1 MSRLRSIAVA
11 AILLSCAIPSTS
23 KAFAVSAGGAFFNN
37 NAGNGVGLMLYP
49 QFYIAYGI
57 TPELQIGAEYAKASP
72 GGGITEYSL
81 YIPAMVGIRFD
92 FSKVLPL
99 GPVAPFVAA
108 HVGYGGFVDFISG
121 PSIPSSNANSNNL
134 AYNAYAGT
142 AFWLG
147 DSVGL
152 GVEGGV
158 DVVNSPFAG
167 NTNNEIIGCA
177 RAILQL
183 R

>member
-37 NAGNGVGLMLYP
+37 NVGNGVGLMLYP

-57 TPELQIGAEYAKASP
+57 TPELQIGAEYAKTSN
-72 GGGITEYSL
+72 GGLTTYSL
-81 YIPAMVGIRFD
+81 YIPAMVGVRFD

-108 HVGYGGFVDFISG
+108 HVGYGGFASFVTGTNVST
-121 PSIPSSNANSNNL
+121 NANSNNIG
-134 AYNAYAGT
+134 YNAYAGT

-158 DVVNSPFAG
+158 DVVNSPFAA
-167 NTNNEIIGCA
+167 NTSNEIIGCA